1 MRINGRAIASKILKG
16 LKNSISRFSLQ
27 PALAIILAGE
37 NPASI
42 SYIKQKQKAAKFI
55 GAKIILKKLP
65 KETTLKNLNKMIGEF
80 NENPSIHGVIV
91 QLPLPEHLNPCQILS
106 TISSK
111 KDIDGFQPNSA
122 FTPPVAKAVLK
133 VLEEIQKPKELKHL
147 GGDSPGS
154 SPGGSH
160 DSPEVRE
167 MKFLII
173 GRGIT
178 AGKPIVE
185 TLNKLGYKIS
195 VSHSKTMNLAGLAKK
210 ADVIISCVGKA
221 EIVKPEMLRP
231 GALVIGVGIHREPDH
246 LRGENRAQLGGAPPA
261 GGVDTSKVKLVGDFN
276 EEKISK
282 LASFYTPTPGG
293 IGPLTVA
300 CLMENLVKASQKN
313 S

>member
-1 MRINGRAIASKILKG
+1 MRINGRAIAGKILKG

-27 PALAIILAGE
+27 PALAVILAGN

-42 SYIKQKQKAAKFI
+42 SYIREKQKAAKAI

-65 KETTLKNLNKMIGEF
+65 KETTLKNLNKMIGEL

-91 QLPLPEHLNPCQILS
+91 QLPLPDNLNPYQILS

-111 KDIDGFQPNSA
+111 KDIDGFRPNSA
-122 FTPPVAKAVLK
+122 FTPPVAGAVLK
-133 VLEEIQKPKELKHL
+133 ILEELKHL
-147 GGDSPGS
+147 G
-154 SPGGSH
+154 
-160 DSPEVRE
+160 ER
-167 MKFLII
+167 KFLVI
-173 GRGIT
+173 GRGLT
-178 AGKPIVE
+178 AGKPIAE

-195 VSHSKTMNLAGLAKK
+195 VSHSKTTNLAELAKK

-231 GALVIGVGIHREPDH
+231 GALVIGVGIHREPNH
-246 LRGENRAQLGGAPPA
+246 LRGEKSGQDTSDGVPQALLRGGGISKRA
-261 GGVDTSKVKLVGDFN
+261 GVDTSKVKLVGDFN
-276 EEKISK
+276 EKEIAK

-300 CLMENLVKASQKN
+300 CLMENLVKASQKF
-313 S
+313 